1 MLPAVN
7 NCGSVSETLKLCK
20 ETDIIGNSTDAGVQT
35 IKFVDEI
42 GDTLASTNKNTDT
55 IETFRGMSDIN
66 NNNNND
72 DDKNLKVRFYE
83 LVSNSRKFFT
93 NATEKKSD
101 APLLLLSVPNTLEK
115 KKSND
120 EQPMEI
126 EKWSRKTEFLL
137 AIIGFSVDLGNVWRC
152 EF

>member
-20 ETDIIGNSTDAGVQT
+20 ETYIIGNSVDAAVQT
-35 IKFVDEI
+35 IKYVDEI
-42 GDTLASTNKNTDT
+42 GDTLASTNNNNNTDT
-55 IETFRGMSDIN
+55 IETFRVGNDITK
-66 NNNNND
+66 ND
-72 DDKNLKVRFYE
+72 RTLRVRFNE
-83 LVSNSRKFFT
+83 LVSNSKKFFT
-93 NATEKKSD
+93 NGTQKKLD
-101 APLLLLSVPNTLEK
+101 TPLLLLSVPNTLEK
-115 KKSND
+115 RKES
-120 EQPMEI
+120 EEPSMER